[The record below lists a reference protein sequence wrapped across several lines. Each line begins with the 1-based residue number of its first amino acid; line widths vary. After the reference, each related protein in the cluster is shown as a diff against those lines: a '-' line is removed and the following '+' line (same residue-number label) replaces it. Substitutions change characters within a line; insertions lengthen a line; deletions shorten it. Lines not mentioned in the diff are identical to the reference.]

1 MGANTHLSR
10 EVRRRRGGLV
20 FFAALFTLV
29 AAACSPS
36 GGGGLSIPLPPISLG
51 GSTISIPLG
60 GGVCSANVTL
70 PSAPLTGIT
79 ISVPGLQLGLGTIT
93 VPVTVNVPA
102 STLTLPSV
110 GVGCLGLNLSTPI
123 IVHIPKLTI
132 KENAT
137 VNLATGQLQLASSTL
152 NLTGLSVTIVDLGGL
167 TIPLGTSITIPP
179 ISIPLG

>member
-1 MGANTHLSR
+1 MGAIIHSSR
-10 EVRRRRGGLV
+10 GVRRRRGALLAVAG
-20 FFAALFTLV
+20 LFTLI

-36 GGGGLSIPLPPISLG
+36 GGGGLTVPLPPISLG
-51 GSTISIPLG
+51 GSTISVPLG
-60 GGVCSANVTL
+60 GGICSANVTL

-93 VPVTVNVPA
+93 VPVTVTVPA

-110 GVGCLGLNLSTPI
+110 GFGCLGINLSTPI

-137 VNLATGQLQLASSTL
+137 VNLATGSLQLANSSINL
-152 NLTGLSVTIVDLGGL
+152 NGLSVTIVNLGGL
-167 TIPLGTSITIPP
+167 TIPLNTTIQIPA
-179 ISIPLG
+179 INIPLG